1 MASIY
6 QLEQSLARLEI
17 EKINI
22 EARIKYAKNQ
32 LGIAII
38 KDKAREAKKWI
49 DAHYAVASCHGLAS
63 L

>member
-38 KDKAREAKKWI
+38 KDKAREAKK
-49 DAHYAVASCHGLAS
+49 
-63 L
+63 